1 MQSHEIISKPFLK
14 WPGGKRWL
22 SKRIAEFIRPHL
34 QNRYWEPFLGGG
46 AVFFELRPRIATL
59 SDVNPDLINAFKQ
72 VRDQPL
78 ELIKKL
84 KRMPISETHY
94 YKTRSEAHHCL
105 IKRAAAFLYLNRTA
119 FGGIYRVNR
128 QGKFNVPFGGGER
141 TTEILWKDCLLKSS
155 SEILKGV
162 SLLNSDFEPIMD
174 QALSGDVIFCDPTYT
189 VAHENNGFVRYNERN
204 FSWNDQE
211 RLATAAL
218 RAYKK
223 GIFVVITNA
232 YHPSIRNIY
241 KGFRTIKIARKSLVS
256 TNLTKRRLV
265 HEYLIILDPT
275 KNFKAKGSMVLAMDN
290 PKRELK
296 FSLQGM
302 IEN

>member
-1 MQSHEIISKPFLK
+1 
-14 WPGGKRWL
+14 
-22 SKRIAEFIRPHL
+22 
-34 QNRYWEPFLGGG
+34 
-46 AVFFELRPRIATL
+46 
-59 SDVNPDLINAFKQ
+59 
-72 VRDQPL
+72 
-78 ELIKKL
+78 
-84 KRMPISETHY
+84 MPISERHY
-94 YKTRSEAHHCL
+94 YKTRSGTHHCS
-105 IKRAAAFLYLNRTA
+105 IKRAAVFLYLNRTA
-119 FGGIYRVNR
+119 FGGIYRVNK

-162 SLLNSDFEPIMD
+162 SLLNSDFEPIME
-174 QALSGDVIFCDPTYT
+174 QALSGDVVFCDPTYT

-211 RLATAAL
+211 RLAIAAL
-218 RAYKK
+218 RAYRK

-232 YHPSIRNIY
+232 YHPSIRKLY

-256 TNLTKRRLV
+256 TNLTKRRMV

-275 KNFKAKGSMVLAMDN
+275 KSFKDKDSMNLAMDN
-290 PKRELK
+290 RKREMK
-296 FSLQGM
+296 FSLQGL